1 MPFCANC
8 GVNVHSGDK
17 FCPSCGHPLEHASPR
32 VEVSGT
38 SGTRLPVESPQASR
52 PTSPAGGTAGRQKLS
67 GCALAGIVGGSLVLL
82 CVLGLGIVIALSFSL
97 TSGAV
102 DAIEDHFQMLKLGE
116 IEKAYQNTSAGF
128 RSVTSWQQYQTFVS
142 SYPVL
147 RDVASSSFEERSI
160 ENGVAT
166 LGGLVTDSSGRQ
178 SPFRARLVKEG
189 GLWKVMAVELTGQV
203 PVIPQGGV
211 NPPTQTSPPVPPR
224 TETEAWQSLFDG
236 RTLEGWQAGES
247 PESFKVENGAIVA
260 EGRRSHLYYT
270 GPVQRGTFTNFEFSA
285 EVMTFPGANSGVYF
299 HTRWQPEGFP
309 LAGYEVQISN
319 TDPPGT
325 PPSARPSRSGGLW
338 GIVDHPVAVVG
349 DHQWFTLSIRV
360 VGKRIQTGINGQ
372 VIVDYTE
379 PDDVVRPANLAG
391 RLLSGGT
398 FALQA
403 GGSTTLYRSIQVRQ
417 LP

>member
-102 DAIEDHFQMLKLGE
+102 DAIEDHFQMLKHGE

-128 RSVTSWQQYQTFVS
+128 RSVISWQQYQTFVS

-309 LAGYEVQISN
+309 LAGQYPDQQHGSSG
-319 TDPPGT
+319 D
-325 PPSARPSRSGGLW
+325 SAIGQTFQKWRLV

-349 DHQWFTLSIRV
+349 T
-360 VGKRIQTGINGQ
+360 INGSPCPSVSLGSGSKPVSMDRSSLITQ
-372 VIVDYTE
+372 NPMTWSAR
-379 PDDVVRPANLAG
+379 PTLRDVSCRVA
-391 RLLSGGT
+391 RLPCKP
-398 FALQA
+398 